1 MKRRQSQ
8 GNPKVSAA
16 NREILTENCGRS
28 LEKRGRSH
36 GDLRFPA
43 SNGAFRVESGKPSQ
57 VRQSE
62 TPPESVSDSA
72 ATIGFPMKTAIRA
85 WVEPRKTHRSKRRN
99 PKAKPKPVPWRPQP
113 YGERVLVFDTET
125 TVDAAQRLLYGFF
138 RLYERDR
145 LIREGIIVA
154 DLLDHEA
161 MIAISEYSAKC
172 RLPIYS
178 RERFVEEVFYP
189 EVYAE
194 GTLCVGFN
202 LPFDLSR
209 IAIHAGC
216 GRGENRRKF
225 RIQVTQRI
233 RWHDLRIE
241 SASNRAAFIGFVPK
255 RKLFD
260 WEKPFF
266 AGRFL
271 DLSTL
276 SGAFSGKRHSLR
288 SAGKA
293 FLAYTRKMQAPDLGK
308 VDRRSLV
315 YGRQDV
321 RATWALYKALRVEY
335 VRHPFATFA
344 NERRKPKLGRYMG
357 QLYSSASIAK
367 QYLRLLG
374 IAPLLQK
381 QPDFNRLHL
390 GKAMAAY
397 FGGRAD
403 VRVRKLDLP
412 VRVLDFTAMYAT
424 IFCLQELHK
433 LLAAPRLNVQAVT
446 TETRGLVG
454 QMASDNRLATLYDP
468 KTWAKLNCLV
478 LVDPN
483 WAILPVRMCKADKDP
498 YTIAV
503 TPLQTPEGRWYTLAD
518 VLAAVLLG
526 GPLPKIRRAIRFIPK
541 GRHRPKETLFRG
553 TVPLRSG
560 DPFFKVIVEQRQ
572 VAKRAAKDDP
582 DLAGL
587 EMGLKQMAASGA
599 YGINAEINVT
609 PSDPH
614 ECLPGDVYSDITYP
628 SDNVHDER
636 PGAFANPILAGL
648 ITGGARL
655 MLAMLECEVNRRGGT
670 FAFCDTDSL
679 AIPCSESPEGIP
691 SLPESAIAEII
702 ERFDALSPYDP
713 QQVKHLLKLEYP
725 EVPDLRCFAVS
736 AKRYVLYRWRPG
748 HRIQIVK
755 ASESALGAII
765 GRTRNETTAKLA
777 GRIWL
782 SILMQHFKVNPKQRH
797 RAKPLIDFDVP
808 LRRKFPISQPS
819 ILKRLE
825 AYNKPRSYDFRVK
838 PFGFVQSA
846 TPATKIGKDDL
857 PIAPYEADLTKAK
870 RLPWVDFN
878 TGKPLRLDWHGSHM
892 DGTLSVIRLNEYIE
906 LYHRHPE
913 AKAADQ
919 NGNPAGADT
928 VGLLGRLQ
936 VRSEK
941 LVRIGKEVDR
951 LDQDEGASL
960 EPDQPVEYERDDLAA
975 DIEYLATFS
984 QAATASDL
992 GLTEPGWRKII
1003 RVRPKSRA
1011 TTLQRIKEIATLY
1024 RIGPSSARP
1033 LKRSF
1038 VEEA

>member
-1 MKRRQSQ
+1 
-8 GNPKVSAA
+8 
-16 NREILTENCGRS
+16 
-28 LEKRGRSH
+28 
-36 GDLRFPA
+36 
-43 SNGAFRVESGKPSQ
+43 
-57 VRQSE
+57 
-62 TPPESVSDSA
+62 
-72 ATIGFPMKTAIRA
+72 MKTAIRA
-85 WVEPRKTHRSKRRN
+85 WVELRKPRRNKRRN

-125 TVDAAQRLLYGFF
+125 TVDEAQRLLFGFF

-145 LIREGIIVA
+145 LIREGIVA
-154 DLLDHEA
+154 ADVLDHEW
-161 MIAISEYSAKC
+161 MIAIAEYRAQC

-189 EVYAE
+189 EVYGE

-209 IAIHAGC
+209 IAIHGGC

-225 RIQVTQRI
+225 RIKLTQRI

-255 RKLFD
+255 RKLFE

-293 FLAYTRKMQAPDLGK
+293 FLASTRKMQAPELGG
-308 VDRRSLV
+308 VDRKSLI

-321 RATWALYKALRVEY
+321 RATWALYKALRGEY

-381 QPDFNRLHL
+381 QPDFNRRHL

-403 VRVRKLDLP
+403 VRVRKLDLA
-412 VRVLDFTAMYAT
+412 VRVLDFTAMYAS
-424 IFCLQELHK
+424 IFCLQWLHK
-433 LLAAPRLNVQAVT
+433 LLGTPRLSVQAVT
-446 TETRGLVG
+446 TEIRGLVG
-454 QMASDNRLATLYDP
+454 QMASDNGSAMLYDP

-478 LVDPN
+478 LVDPS
-483 WAILPVRMCKADKDP
+483 WAILPVRMHKNFNDP

-526 GPLPKIRRAIRFIPK
+526 GLAPRIRRAIRFVPK

-553 TVPLRSG
+553 TVPLRSNES
-560 DPFFKVIVEQRQ
+560 FFKVIVEQRQ
-572 VAKRAAKDDP
+572 IAKRQAKNDP

-609 PSDPH
+609 PGDPH
-614 ECLPGDVYSDITYP
+614 EGLLGDVYSDITFP
-628 SDNVHDER
+628 SDKVHDER
-636 PGAFANPILAGL
+636 PGAFANPILASL

-679 AIPCSESPEGIP
+679 SIPLGEGPEGIP
-691 SLPESAIAEII
+691 SLPEGAIAEIVK
-702 ERFDALSPYDP
+702 RFDALNPYDP
-713 QQVKHLLKLEYP
+713 QIVKHLLKLEYP
-725 EVPDLRCFAVS
+725 DAPDLRCFAVS
-736 AKRYVLYRWRPG
+736 AKRYVLFRWRPG
-748 HRIQIVK
+748 KRIQIVK

-777 GRIWL
+777 RRIWL
-782 SILMQHFKVNPKQRH
+782 SILMQHLKVNPKQRR
-797 RAKPLIDFDVP
+797 RAKPLINFDVP

-825 AYNKPRSYDFRVK
+825 PYNKPRSYDFHEISV
-838 PFGFVQSA
+838 P
-846 TPATKIGKDDL
+846 P
-857 PIAPYEADLTKAK
+857 
-870 RLPWVDFN
+870 
-878 TGKPLRLDWHGSHM
+878 
-892 DGTLSVIRLNEYIE
+892 DGTNRSRGS
-906 LYHRHPE
+906 R
-913 AKAADQ
+913 
-919 NGNPAGADT
+919 
-928 VGLLGRLQ
+928 LLGN
-936 VRSEK
+936 
-941 LVRIGKEVDR
+941 
-951 LDQDEGASL
+951 
-960 EPDQPVEYERDDLAA
+960 
-975 DIEYLATFS
+975 FS
-984 QAATASDL
+984 QL
-992 GLTEPGWRKII
+992 
-1003 RVRPKSRA
+1003 
-1011 TTLQRIKEIATLY
+1011 
-1024 RIGPSSARP
+1024 
-1033 LKRSF
+1033 RSQLSHCYPA
-1038 VEEA
+1038 ER

>member
-1 MKRRQSQ
+1 MKRGQSH
-8 GNPKVSAA
+8 GNPKVSKA
-16 NREILTENCGRS
+16 NREILTENRGRFQ
-28 LEKRGRSH
+28 EKRGLSH
-36 GDLRFPA
+36 GDLKFPS
-43 SNGAFRVESGKPSQ
+43 SNGAFRMESHKRSP

-62 TPPESVSDSA
+62 TPPESVHDSTS
-72 ATIGFPMKTAIRA
+72 ATGFPMKTAIRA
-85 WVEPRKTHRSKRRN
+85 WVEPRKPRRN
-99 PKAKPKPVPWRPQP
+99 NRRSPKAKAKPVPWRPQP

-125 TVDAAQRLLYGFF
+125 TVDAAQRLLFGFV

-154 DLLDHEA
+154 DLLDHES
-161 MIAISEYSAKC
+161 MIAISEYAAKC

-194 GTLCVGFN
+194 GTLCIGFN

-209 IAIHAGC
+209 IAIHGGC

-225 RIQVTQRI
+225 RIKLTQRI

-255 RKLFD
+255 RKLFE

-266 AGRFL
+266 AGHFL

-293 FLAYTRKMQAPDLGK
+293 FLAYARKMQAPELGT
-308 VDRRSLV
+308 VDRKSLL

-321 RATWALYKALRVEY
+321 RATWALYKALRAEY

-381 QPDFNRLHL
+381 QPNFNRRHL

-403 VRVRKLDLP
+403 VRVRKLDLR

-424 IFCLQELHK
+424 IFCLQGLHK
-433 LLAAPRLNVQAVT
+433 LLGAPSLSVQAVT
-446 TETRGLVG
+446 TEIRGLVA
-454 QMASDNRLATLYDP
+454 QMASDNRLAALYDP
-468 KTWAKLNCLV
+468 KTWTKLNCLV

-483 WAILPVRMCKADKDP
+483 WATLPVRMHKADKDP

-503 TPLQTPEGRWYTLAD
+503 TPLKTPEGRWYTLAD

-526 GPLPKIRRAIRFIPK
+526 GPAPKIRRAIRFVPK

-553 TVPLRSG
+553 TVPLRSNE
-560 DPFFKVIVEQRQ
+560 PFFKVIVEQRQ
-572 VAKRAAKDDP
+572 IAKRRSKDDP
-582 DLAGL
+582 DLKGL

-599 YGINAEINVT
+599 YGINAEINIT
-609 PSDPH
+609 PSDPN
-614 ECLPGDVYSDITYP
+614 EGVTGDVYSDITYP
-628 SDNVHDER
+628 SDKVHDER
-636 PGAFANPILAGL
+636 PGAFANPILSSL

-679 AIPCSESPEGIP
+679 AVRCGESAEGIP

-713 QQVKHLLKLEYP
+713 QNVKHLLKLEYP
-725 EVPDLRCFAVS
+725 DAPDLRCFAVS

-748 HRIQIVK
+748 KRIQIVK

-765 GRTRNETTAKLA
+765 GRTRNESTGKLA
-777 GRIWL
+777 RRIWL
-782 SILMQHFKVNPKQRH
+782 AILMKHFKVNPEQRR

-825 AYNKPRSYDFRVK
+825 PYNMPRSYDFRAQAVWLR
-838 PFGFVQSA
+838 S
-846 TPATKIGKDDL
+846 IGHSSNQDWKERS
-857 PIAPYEADLTKAK
+857 IADCA
-870 RLPWVDFN
+870 V
-878 TGKPLRLDWHGSHM
+878 
-892 DGTLSVIRLNEYIE
+892 
-906 LYHRHPE
+906 
-913 AKAADQ
+913 
-919 NGNPAGADT
+919 
-928 VGLLGRLQ
+928 
-936 VRSEK
+936 
-941 LVRIGKEVDR
+941 
-951 LDQDEGASL
+951 
-960 EPDQPVEYERDDLAA
+960 
-975 DIEYLATFS
+975 
-984 QAATASDL
+984 
-992 GLTEPGWRKII
+992 
-1003 RVRPKSRA
+1003 
-1011 TTLQRIKEIATLY
+1011 
-1024 RIGPSSARP
+1024 
-1033 LKRSF
+1033 
-1038 VEEA
+1038 

>member
-1 MKRRQSQ
+1 MERRK
-8 GNPKVSAA
+8 PSAA
-16 NREILTENCGRS
+16 
-28 LEKRGRSH
+28 
-36 GDLRFPA
+36 
-43 SNGAFRVESGKPSQ
+43 
-57 VRQSE
+57 RQSE
-62 TPPESVSDSA
+62 KSAEKDAVSAETPSVS
-72 ATIGFPMKTAIRA
+72 MKTAIRA
-85 WVEPRKTHRSKRRN
+85 WVEPWKPRRKKHG
-99 PKAKPKPVPWRPQP
+99 KPKPVPWRPQP
-113 YGERVLVFDTET
+113 YGDRVLVFDTET

-145 LIREGIIVA
+145 LILEGIIVA
-154 DLLDHEA
+154 DVLDHDA
-161 MIAISEYSAKC
+161 MIAIAEYRAKC

-209 IAIHAGC
+209 IAIRAGC
-216 GRGENRRKF
+216 GRGDNRRKF
-225 RIQVTQRI
+225 RIGLTDRI

-255 RKLFD
+255 RKLFE

-276 SGAFSGKRHSLR
+276 AGAFSGKRHSLR
-288 SAGKA
+288 SAGKSFRA
-293 FLAYTRKMQAPDLGK
+293 FTRKMKAPDLGT
-308 VDRRSLV
+308 VDRKSLL

-321 RATWALYKALRVEY
+321 RATWALFKALRAEY

-344 NERRKPKLGRYMG
+344 NERRKPKLGRHMG

-374 IAPLLQK
+374 IAPLLVK
-381 QPDFNRLHL
+381 QPRFRRQHL
-390 GKAMAAY
+390 GKGAASY

-412 VRVLDFTAMYAT
+412 VRVVDFTAMYAS
-424 IFCLQELHK
+424 IFCLQWLHK
-433 LLAAPRLNVQAVT
+433 LLGAPRIGVEVAT
-446 TETRGLVG
+446 TEIRGLVG
-454 QMASDNRLATLYDP
+454 QMASDNRLAMLYDP
-468 KTWAKLNCLV
+468 TTWLRLNCLV
-478 LVDPN
+478 LVDTN

-503 TPLQTPEGRWYTLAD
+503 TPLETQEGRWYTLGD
-518 VLAAVLLG
+518 VLAAILLG
-526 GPLPKIRRAIRFIPK
+526 GPAPKIRRAIRFIPI
-541 GRHRPKETLFRG
+541 GRHRAKSTLFRG
-553 TVPLRSG
+553 TVPLRSNE
-560 DPFFKVIVEQRQ
+560 PFFKTIVEQRQ
-572 VAKRAAKDDP
+572 IAKRGAKDDP
-582 DLAGL
+582 DLAAL

-599 YGINAEINVT
+599 YGIYAEVNVS
-609 PSDPH
+609 PSDPD
-614 ECLPGDVYSDITYP
+614 EAMPGDVYSDICFP
-628 SDNVHDER
+628 SAKVHDEK
-636 PGAFANPILAGL
+636 PGAFTNPILASL
-648 ITGGARL
+648 VTGGARL
-655 MLAMLECEVNRRGGT
+655 LLAMLESEVTLRGGT

-679 AIPCSESPEGIP
+679 SIPCGTRCPDDVP
-691 SLPESAIAEII
+691 CLPESAIEEII
-702 ERFDALSPYDP
+702 ERFDALSAYDGDK
-713 QQVKHLLKLEYP
+713 VTHLLKLEYP
-725 EVPDLRCFAVS
+725 EAPDLRCFAVS

-748 HRIQIVK
+748 RRIQIVK

-765 GRTRNETTAKLA
+765 GRTPNESTPKLA
-777 GRIWL
+777 RRIWL
-782 SILMQHFKVNPKQRH
+782 TILFKHLKVNPKQRR

-825 AYNKPRSYDFRVK
+825 PYNKTRSYDFRVK

-846 TPATKIGKDDL
+846 APGTKIGKNDPL
-857 PIAPYEADLTKAK
+857 PIAPFEADLAKAK

-878 TGKPLRLDWHGSHM
+878 TGKSLRLDWHSSHM

-928 VGLLGRLQ
+928 VGLLGRLR
-936 VRSEK
+936 VRSEN

-951 LDQDEGASL
+951 LDEDDGASL
-960 EPDQPVEYERDDLAA
+960 VPDRPAEYERDDLAE
-975 DIEYLATFS
+975 DIAYLSQFPQRTVAEEIGISERRWRDIATGKS
-984 QAATASDL
+984 IPREATARRIARTAQS
-992 GLTEPGWRKII
+992 TAPE
-1003 RVRPKSRA
+1003 SR
-1011 TTLQRIKEIATLY
+1011 L
-1024 RIGPSSARP
+1024 SAQGGGTHGDAPAER
-1033 LKRSF
+1033 
-1038 VEEA
+1038 A